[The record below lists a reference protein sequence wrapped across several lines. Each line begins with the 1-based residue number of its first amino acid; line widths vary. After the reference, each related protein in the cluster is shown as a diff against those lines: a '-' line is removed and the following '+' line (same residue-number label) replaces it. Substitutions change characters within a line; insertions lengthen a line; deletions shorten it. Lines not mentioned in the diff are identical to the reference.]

1 MRTKHFTEL
10 NIPFMEMVLTFYG
23 DELPLGVSSQIVG
36 AFLNFVGVFFKKVG
50 AISENVGVFSEQCTT
65 YYGNVSIRATMAVLA
80 TISAPAA
87 Q

>member
-50 AISENVGVFSEQCTT
+50 AISELCVTFAFLSRDFRVTD
-65 YYGNVSIRATMAVLA
+65 
-80 TISAPAA
+80 
-87 Q
+87 